1 MAQSLAKEGR
11 KRENPF
17 DELKKQTKGQFPM
30 TNDSPSTQERISS
43 PSDQI
48 VTFLQEILRPDE
60 DQAAEEP
67 QKQKKG
73 RPVVLSQE
81 HLWLA
86 FLVAVLRGLTGF
98 ASVWRLISWQGVG
111 NFRPLKI
118 TRDGVRKRLLNEQ
131 LDSLQELLRRV
142 TTGLLRWTAPCAD
155 NDLAPFA

>member
-1 MAQSLAKEGR
+1 
-11 KRENPF
+11 
-17 DELKKQTKGQFPM
+17 M

-86 FLVAVLRGLTGF
+86 DLLAVR
-98 ASVWRLISWQGVG
+98 R
-111 NFRPLKI
+111 
-118 TRDGVRKRLLNEQ
+118 RD
-131 LDSLQELLRRV
+131 D
-142 TTGLLRWTAPCAD
+142 
-155 NDLAPFA
+155 